1 MPFDQP
7 SVDQIIAAEAQQ
19 HRAMFV
25 FLVSFVLLIVAAG
38 LLLLGARTGVIPTWL
53 LNVLVAALFPAWLG
67 FFLFRIKPAV
77 KVLSSVITDESYQ
90 RKTIDMHQRRARYW
104 LLYLLVYILGMGFL
118 FSHVILRNPAVPPI
132 LVPFGFAFAIV
143 VLLSVLGVAYGFGLF
158 SLEYDL
164 AGNDELSRA
173 QRAQA
178 TQLGYVFT
186 VMEFCAA
193 LVAAVTRPQL
203 GLALLPSAIATA
215 VAVPGLYL
223 LFLEW
228 RAGRSDD

>member
-1 MPFDQP
+1 MRFDQP
-7 SVDQIIAAEAQQ
+7 SVDQIIAAKAQQ
-19 HRAMFV
+19 RRAMFI
-25 FLVSFVLLIVAAG
+25 FLASFVLLIVAAG
-38 LLLLGARTGVIPTWL
+38 LLLLATRTDVIPIWL
-53 LNVLVAALFPAWLG
+53 LNALVAALFLAWLG
-67 FFLFRIKPAV
+67 FILFRIKPTV
-77 KVLSSVITDESYQ
+77 SILSSVITDEAYQ
-90 RKTIDMHQRRARYW
+90 RKTIDTHQRNARYW

-118 FSHVILRNPAVPPI
+118 FSHVILKNSSVPPI

-143 VLLSVLGVAYGFGLF
+143 VLLGVLGVAYGFGLF

-186 VMEFCAA
+186 VMGFCAT
-193 LVAAVTRPQL
+193 LIAAITRPQL
-203 GLALLPSAIATA
+203 GIALLPSAIATA

-228 RAGRSDD
+228 RAGPSDD